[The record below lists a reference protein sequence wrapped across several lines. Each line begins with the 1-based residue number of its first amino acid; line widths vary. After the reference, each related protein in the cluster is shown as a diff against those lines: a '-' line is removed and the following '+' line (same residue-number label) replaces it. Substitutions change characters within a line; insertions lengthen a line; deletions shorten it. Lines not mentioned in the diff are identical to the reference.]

1 MDNNINEEL
10 NTVEKTGDTL
20 LVLHIESGTVGNVK
34 GLDDNKEV
42 NRVSPEELNRDEML
56 SIDRNENSFAEFY
69 STFYSQLKE
78 PSESSFF
85 KVTEYEAKQ
94 SAVNLQKYFE

>member
-20 LVLHIESGTVGNVK
+20 LVLHIESGTVGNIK
-34 GLDDNKEV
+34 GLDDNEEV
-42 NRVSPEELNRDEML
+42 NRVSPEELNHDEML

-69 STFYSQLKE
+69 STFYNQLKD

-85 KVTEYEAKQ
+85 
-94 SAVNLQKYFE
+94 